1 MDPFAVI
8 VLGGVAGLVVA
19 LGLAA
24 RPRRR
29 APAPAASAAP
39 AAEPLDDLDG
49 MLEAVN
55 ARRRHRGDAEL
66 TADGVRR
73 ARP

>member
-1 MDPFAVI
+1 VDPFAAI
-8 VLGGVAGLVVA
+8 VLGGLAGLVLA

-29 APAPAASAAP
+29 ASAPP
-39 AAEPLDDLDG
+39 VEPPDDLDG

-55 ARRRHRGDAEL
+55 ARRRSRGAAEL
-66 TADGVRR
+66 TADGVRP

>member
-29 APAPAASAAP
+29 VPGPDGEQPA
-39 AAEPLDDLDG
+39 DLDG

-55 ARRRHRGDAEL
+55 ARRRHRGDVEL

>member
-8 VLGGVAGLVVA
+8 VVGGVAGLVVA

-24 RPRRR
+24 RPRGG
-29 APAPAASAAP
+29 APGP
-39 AAEPLDDLDG
+39 AAEQPDDLDG

-73 ARP
+73 SRP

>member
-29 APAPAASAAP
+29 APAPAASAA
-39 AAEPLDDLDG
+39 EPLDDLDG

>member
-8 VLGGVAGLVVA
+8 VLGGVAGLVAA

-29 APAPAASAAP
+29 APAGAGEKP
-39 AAEPLDDLDG
+39 DDLDG

-66 TADGVRR
+66 TVDGVRR

>member
-8 VLGGVAGLVVA
+8 VLGGLAGLVLAFA
-19 LGLAA
+19 LVA
-24 RPRRR
+24 RPRRG
-29 APAPAASAAP
+29 APPAAV
-39 AAEPLDDLDG
+39 EPPDDLDG

-55 ARRRHRGDAEL
+55 ARRRSRGADEL
-66 TADGVRR
+66 TADGVRP

>member
-8 VLGGVAGLVVA
+8 VLGGLAGLVLA
-19 LGLAA
+19 LALVA
-24 RPRRR
+24 RPRRKAR
-29 APAPAASAAP
+29 PS
-39 AAEPLDDLDG
+39 AAEPPDDLDG

-55 ARRRHRGDAEL
+55 ARRRSRGAAEL
-66 TADGVRR
+66 TADGVRP

>member
-1 MDPFAVI
+1 VDPFAVI

-29 APAPAASAAP
+29 APGPAAP

-55 ARRRHRGDAEL
+55 ARRRHRGHAEL

>member
-8 VLGGVAGLVVA
+8 VLGGLAGLVLA
-19 LGLAA
+19 LALVA
-24 RPRRR
+24 RPRRKAR
-29 APAPAASAAP
+29 PA
-39 AAEPLDDLDG
+39 AAEPPDDLDG

-55 ARRRHRGDAEL
+55 ARRRSRGADEL
-66 TADGVRR
+66 TADGVRP